1 MKKFYVGGMSCASC
15 SRRVESAVS
24 LVEGVSSCEV
34 NLLTNTLTVEGGD
47 ERDIFSA
54 VRAAGYSIAE
64 LSDTE
69 EDRSENKERDA
80 LIKRLI
86 KSAIILIPLMYI
98 SMGHVMWNFPL
109 PTPLSSPIAVGIL
122 EMLLSAIILVI
133 NRQFFINGVKGVIKR
148 TPNMGTLVSLGSGV
162 SFLWSIKVLVE
173 ILLSDK
179 ETAHAHLHGLYFES
193 AAMILVLIT
202 VGKTLEAHA
211 KGKTTDA
218 IKKLVKL
225 TPKWATVIREG
236 EELLIP
242 SSNVLIGDVFL
253 VRPGESI
260 AVDGVVLDGISEIN
274 ESSLTGESIPVLKE
288 KDAKVYA
295 GTQNTYGALTCR
307 ATEVGKNTRMAS
319 VIKMVSDASASKAP
333 IAKAADRVSGI
344 FVPAVIGVALIT
356 TLVWFFAGGD
366 FAYALERGIS
376 VLVISCPCALGLGTP
391 VAIMV
396 GSGIGAKRGVLYKNA
411 TVLEITSK
419 AKTVVLDKTGTIT
432 KGGVEITDIIPT
444 EVNEEELISLAA
456 SIEEKSEHPLARAI
470 LSYARQRGIKTYE
483 SDGFVAVAGRGVRGK
498 VCGEEIIGGSYK
510 FISELNLLTDSLT
523 EQYEKL
529 SKEGKTPLF
538 FVREGRLIGIIAVAD
553 TIREDSY
560 EAIKTLRDM
569 GLRTVMLTGDNKITA
584 SAIAKA
590 SGVDEFIAEV
600 MPDGK
605 EEVVRTLQENGRVI
619 MIGDGI
625 NDAPALTRADVGI
638 AIGGGTDI
646 AIDSADVVLTGT
658 SLMAVP
664 LAIKISRATLK
675 TIYENLFWA
684 FIYNVIGI
692 TIATGVFIPLF
703 NLELA
708 PMFGALAMGLSSFS
722 VVMNALRLNLKDF
735 SVKCAPVAECA
746 EEEKEKEEIAEEMQT
761 TPERITLTVKGMMCS
776 HCEARV
782 KAAIESVEGVCD
794 VAVSYKDDTA
804 AFTLTDATAQAVIEA
819 IKSAGYE
826 ALE

>member
-15 SRRVESAVS
+15 SRRVETAVS
-24 LVEGVSSCEV
+24 NLDGVTFCEV

-47 ERDIFSA
+47 ERDIFDA
-54 VRAAGYSIAE
+54 VRAAGYSITK
-64 LSDTE
+64 LSDSKKE
-69 EDRSENKERDA
+69 ASENKDRDA
-80 LIKRLI
+80 LILRLI
-86 KSAIILIPLMYI
+86 KSVIFLIPLVYI

-109 PTPLSSPIAVGIL
+109 PKALSSPIIVGIM
-122 EMLLSAIILVI
+122 EMLLSAVILVI
-133 NRQFFINGVKGVIKR
+133 NRQFYINGVKGVIKR

-162 SFLWSIKVLVE
+162 SFLWSIKVLIE
-173 ILLSDK
+173 IFVSDGNK
-179 ETAHAHLHGLYFES
+179 AHALLHGLYFES

-225 TPKWATVIREG
+225 TPKWASVIREG
-236 EELLIP
+236 EEVLIP
-242 SSNVLIGDVFL
+242 SSEVLVGDIFL

-260 AVDGVVLDGISEIN
+260 ATDGVVVEGASEIN
-274 ESSLTGESIPVLKE
+274 EASLTGESIPVLKE
-288 KDAKVYA
+288 IGAKVYA

-307 ATEVGKNTRMAS
+307 ATEVGENTAMAS
-319 VIKMVSDASASKAP
+319 VIRMVSDASASKAP
-333 IAKAADRVSGI
+333 ISKVADRVSGI
-344 FVPAVIGVALIT
+344 FVPSVIGIALIS
-356 TLVWFFAGGD
+356 TLVWFFANGD

-396 GSGIGAKRGVLYKNA
+396 GSGIGAKRGILYKNA

-432 KGGVEITDIIPT
+432 KGSVEITDIIPIS
-444 EVNEEELISLAA
+444 VCKEELISLAA

-470 LSYARQRGIKTYE
+470 VSYAKEKGIETHDAE
-483 SDGFVAVAGRGVRGK
+483 EFFAVAGNGVKGK
-498 VCGEEIIGGSYK
+498 VSGEEIIGGSYK
-510 FISELNLLTDSLT
+510 FISEQSSITDSARK
-523 EQYEKL
+523 EYERL
-529 SKEGKTPLF
+529 SSEGKTPLF
-538 FVREGRLIGIIAVAD
+538 FISGDRLLGIIAVAD

-584 SAIAKA
+584 AAIAESA
-590 SGVDEFIAEV
+590 GVDEFIAEV
-600 MPDGK
+600 MPSGK
-605 EEVVRTLQENGRVI
+605 EEVVRTLQKNGRVI
-619 MIGDGI
+619 MVGDGI
-625 NDAPALTRADVGI
+625 NDAPALVRADVGI

-646 AIDSADVVLTGT
+646 AIDSADVVLTGG

-664 LAIKISRATLK
+664 QAIKISRATLK

-692 TIATGVFIPLF
+692 TVATGVFIPLF

-708 PMFGALAMGLSSFS
+708 PMFGAFAMGMSSFS

-735 SVKCAPVAECA
+735 SIKKTVL
-746 EEEKEKEEIAEEMQT
+746 EEPIEIKEETSA
-761 TPERITLTVKGMMCS
+761 PSERITLTVKGMMCS

-782 KAAIESVEGVCD
+782 KAAIESVLGTFD
-794 VAVSYKDDTA
+794 VVVSSKEDTA
-804 AFTLTDATAQAVIEA
+804 SFSLDGASADAVKTAITN
-819 IKSAGYE
+819 AGYE
-826 ALE
+826 VLE

>member
-1 MKKFYVGGMSCASC
+1 M
-15 SRRVESAVS
+15 
-24 LVEGVSSCEV
+24 
-34 NLLTNTLTVEGGD
+34 
-47 ERDIFSA
+47 
-54 VRAAGYSIAE
+54 
-64 LSDTE
+64 
-69 EDRSENKERDA
+69 
-80 LIKRLI
+80 
-86 KSAIILIPLMYI
+86 
-98 SMGHVMWNFPL
+98 
-109 PTPLSSPIAVGIL
+109 
-122 EMLLSAIILVI
+122 
-133 NRQFFINGVKGVIKR
+133 
-148 TPNMGTLVSLGSGV
+148 
-162 SFLWSIKVLVE
+162 
-173 ILLSDK
+173 
-179 ETAHAHLHGLYFES
+179 
-193 AAMILVLIT
+193 
-202 VGKTLEAHA
+202 
-211 KGKTTDA
+211 
-218 IKKLVKL
+218 
-225 TPKWATVIREG
+225 
-236 EELLIP
+236 
-242 SSNVLIGDVFL
+242 
-253 VRPGESI
+253 
-260 AVDGVVLDGISEIN
+260 
-274 ESSLTGESIPVLKE
+274 
-288 KDAKVYA
+288 
-295 GTQNTYGALTCR
+295 
-307 ATEVGKNTRMAS
+307 
-319 VIKMVSDASASKAP
+319 
-333 IAKAADRVSGI
+333 
-344 FVPAVIGVALIT
+344 
-356 TLVWFFAGGD
+356 
-366 FAYALERGIS
+366 
-376 VLVISCPCALGLGTP
+376 
-391 VAIMV
+391 
-396 GSGIGAKRGVLYKNA
+396 
-411 TVLEITSK
+411 
-419 AKTVVLDKTGTIT
+419 
-432 KGGVEITDIIPT
+432 
-444 EVNEEELISLAA
+444 
-456 SIEEKSEHPLARAI
+456 ARAI

-498 VCGEEIIGGSYK
+498 VCGEEVIGGSYK

-776 HCEARV
+776 HCETRV

-794 VAVSYKDDTA
+794 VAVSCKDDTA